1 MQNIK
6 CCKKSR
12 EQLQAMAEEG
22 ALAFVILKVEG
33 DEIVTERA
41 FSKEKLAAE
50 GLEDYRPY
58 FVKALRDAGEP
69 RLSVIDWNRELVF
82 VGWSPD
88 AAEKASKMLYAS
100 AAESLL
106 AQVDGISRTIQA
118 TDDSE
123 LSKSVLKALIER

>member
-1 MQNIK
+1 
-6 CCKKSR
+6 
-12 EQLQAMAEEG
+12 MAEEG
-22 ALAFVILKVEG
+22 PLAFVILKVEG

-41 FSKEKLAAE
+41 FSKEKLVAE

-58 FVKALRDAGEP
+58 FVEVLRDAGEP
-69 RLSVIDWNRELVF
+69 RLSVIDWNRELVL

-88 AAEKASKMLYAS
+88 AADKASKMLYAS

-106 AQVDGISRTIQA
+106 RQVDGISRTIQA